1 MEQAAKPSKS
11 YFQFGVILGV
21 LLILSFVIMYVL
33 NINVA
38 ENPMAG
44 TISSGFNN
52 LILPVVFIILACNA
66 YKKENN
72 GFLSYGKSL
81 KIGVGTVFVAA
92 LIFAIF
98 NVIFNLIF
106 PEYAEQI
113 LSQSRQI
120 MIRQNPNM
128 TAEQLEMGLSMARK
142 FSSPLFSIPI
152 ILITFSFFGLIYSLI
167 IGAFVKKDQP
177 QSF

>member
-1 MEQAAKPSKS
+1 MEQTAKSSKS
-11 YFQFGVILGV
+11 YLQFGLILGVIL
-21 LLILSFVIMYVL
+21 ILTFVIMYVL

-38 ENPMAG
+38 ENRLAG
-44 TISSGFNN
+44 TISSAFNN
-52 LILPVVFIILACNA
+52 LILPVIFIILACNA

-81 KIGVGTVFVAA
+81 KIGVGTVFIAA
-92 LIFAIF
+92 SIFAVF

-106 PEYAEQI
+106 PEYAEQLI
-113 LSQSRQI
+113 AQTREI
-120 MIRQNPNM
+120 MIKQNPEM
-128 TAEQLEMGLSMARK
+128 TSAQMEMGLSMTRK
-142 FSSPLFSIPI
+142 LSSPLFSIPI

-167 IGAFVKKDQP
+167 IGAIVKKDQP